1 MIQSAEIIDNQVQ
14 VILTGSI
21 YIEEAKQIQAKIQDF
36 IEQGYKRIAVDLSAV
51 DYIDSSGLG
60 MLVALHKQTL
70 KKGGCMKISG
80 IKGMV
85 REIFRTD
92 PSDQGVWGRISRYES
107 LKIKQGLSPAQ
118 ESADVTCS
126 PSVVGFIFNLST

>member
-1 MIQSAEIIDNQVQ
+1 MIQSAEIVDNQVQ
-14 VILTGSI
+14 VILSGSI

-36 IEQGYKRIAVDLSAV
+36 IEHGHKRVAVDLSAV

-80 IKGMV
+80 INGMV
-85 REIFRTD
+85 REIFELTRLTKVF
-92 PSDQGVWGRISRYES
+92 GIV
-107 LKIKQGLSPAQ
+107 
-118 ESADVTCS
+118 
-126 PSVVGFIFNLST
+126 